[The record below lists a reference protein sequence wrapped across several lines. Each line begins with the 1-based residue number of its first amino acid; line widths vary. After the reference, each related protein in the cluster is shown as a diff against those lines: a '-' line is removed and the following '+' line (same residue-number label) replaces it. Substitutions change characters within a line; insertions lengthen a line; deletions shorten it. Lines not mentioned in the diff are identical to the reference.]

1 MAFSILWTFLVAGAL
16 LFGAY
21 SGHLDAVSG
30 AALEGASAAV
40 ELCIAMAGAMA
51 LWSGVMELLR
61 ATGLADGLARL
72 FRPALRRLFPE
83 ASQDAETLS
92 ALSANV
98 TANLLGLGNAAT
110 PLGIRAAE
118 RMARESPGRAS
129 DELCRLVVLNTASI
143 QLFPAT
149 VASLRSAAGCQT
161 PLDILPAIWLTS
173 AASVTV
179 GLCAERLLS
188 RAGTERRLERPGKR
202 AGTKRALP
210 HVERPRNPAGGA
222 TA

>member
-1 MAFSILWTFLVAGAL
+1 MALSILWAGLVTGAL
-16 LFGAY
+16 LFGAI
-21 SGHLDAVSG
+21 SGRLDAVSA
-30 AALEGASAAV
+30 AALEGASTAT
-40 ELCIAMAGAMA
+40 ELCIAMAGALA

-61 ATGLADGLARL
+61 ASGLAAGLARV
-72 FRPALRRLFPE
+72 FRPVLRRLFPQ
-83 ASQDAETLS
+83 ASRDAETLS

-149 VASLRSAAGCQT
+149 VASLRSAAGCRT

-179 GLCAERLLS
+179 GLLAERLLS
-188 RAGTERRLERPGKR
+188 RDGTERPLSHAEHPLSR
-202 AGTKRALP
+202 AGRKP
-210 HVERPRNPAGGA
+210 I
-222 TA
+222 